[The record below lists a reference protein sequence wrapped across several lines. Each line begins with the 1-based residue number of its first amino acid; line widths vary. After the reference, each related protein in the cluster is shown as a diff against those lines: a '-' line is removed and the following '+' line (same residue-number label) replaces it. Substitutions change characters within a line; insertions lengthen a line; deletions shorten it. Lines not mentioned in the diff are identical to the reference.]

1 MKTVIR
7 IPFFLVLLFAG
18 RVGYAESTDSIRFFF
33 IEQFFT
39 PPKTLAQGVLDHD
52 PAWAVARFLAG
63 YSTVEASGTTV
74 GAFACDPDPLRIP
87 NPFVPAGRSSM
98 DLSQRMTGC
107 LERFGFSYEITY
119 PEDFSSAT
127 QIAAR
132 QISRGFPVI
141 ALHPRPYLLFGFDYR
156 ETEPSWFV
164 VRFSPADNIELITRS
179 DWRAEWWLWEPDP
192 RSVTLISVTGQN
204 SAADAP
210 EQPAAVMAKL
220 LESARTD
227 STTGRISYIKPILQM
242 IDSLTE
248 APEMPRIVTP
258 PEDPADPL
266 YFRRAQTQR
275 LELQTYLESLVLR
288 AQDTLVQQN
297 LRLAM
302 YSAGKAAN
310 EFALA
315 AKALY
320 GEPADSAPA
329 DPQSVLEN
337 IQRRWV
343 EQHLNAADH
352 LSEVVRWDHQTLAS
366 LKDVL
371 AADKSFNK

>member
-1 MKTVIR
+1 MA
-7 IPFFLVLLFAG
+7 LLFAG

-39 PPKTLAQGVLDHD
+39 PPKTLAEGVHYHD
-52 PAWAVARFLAG
+52 PAWAAARFLAG
-63 YSTVEASGTTV
+63 YDAEENSGTAIGSFTR
-74 GAFACDPDPLRIP
+74 DPDPLRIP
-87 NPFVPAGRSSM
+87 NPFAPPGGRSIN
-98 DLSQRMTGC
+98 LSQRMTNC

-119 PEDFSSAT
+119 PEDFSSAA

-141 ALHPRPYLLFGFDYR
+141 ALHPRPYVLFGFDYR
-156 ETEPSWFV
+156 ETEPFWFV

-179 DWRAEWWLWEPDP
+179 NWRSEWWLWEPDP
-192 RSVTLISVTGQN
+192 RSVTLISVTGRN
-204 SAADAP
+204 SAAKVPD
-210 EQPAAVMAKL
+210 QPAVVIAKL

-227 STTGRISYIKPILQM
+227 STSGRVSYIKPILQM

-248 APEMPRIVTP
+248 APEMPRIVVP
-258 PEDPADPL
+258 PEDSADPL

-275 LELQTYLESLVLR
+275 LELQTYLESLASRV
-288 AQDTLVQQN
+288 QDTQVQQN

-302 YSAGKAAN
+302 YSAGKAAD
-310 EFALA
+310 EFAA
-315 AKALY
+315 AGQALY
-320 GEPADSAPA
+320 GEPADPAPA
-329 DPQSVLEN
+329 NPQTVLEN

-371 AADKSFNK
+371 AADKPFNK